1 MPGQGMT
8 RALGLLP
15 KVAWHRKPLAGGCLD
30 VSEMLV
36 VGLWSEGGVLDL
48 RWTSDKYGKTLKI
61 CLLTS
66 SGHKAHWWKG
76 CIEIVMAVLDHSP
89 DFPHLL
95 TLRLLWSARW
105 P

>member
-1 MPGQGMT
+1 MPGPGVT

-48 RWTSDKYGKTLKI
+48 RWTSDKYGKPLKI

-66 SGHKAHWWKG
+66 SDDKAHWWKG
-76 CIEIVMAVLDHSP
+76 CTEIVMAVLDHSP
-89 DFPHLL
+89 DSPHPL

>member
-1 MPGQGMT
+1 MPGPGVT

-15 KVAWHRKPLAGGCLD
+15 EVAWHRKPLAGGYLY

-36 VGLWSEGGVLDL
+36 GGLWSEGGVLDL

-76 CIEIVMAVLDHSP
+76 CIEIVMAVLDHAP